1 MRFKLSPKK
10 LNLDPCPDCPVPTN
24 FIVKPLPAKEE
35 GCTRYG
41 IECRECGDNWIEV
54 VDEQ

>member
-54 VDEQ
+54 VDD